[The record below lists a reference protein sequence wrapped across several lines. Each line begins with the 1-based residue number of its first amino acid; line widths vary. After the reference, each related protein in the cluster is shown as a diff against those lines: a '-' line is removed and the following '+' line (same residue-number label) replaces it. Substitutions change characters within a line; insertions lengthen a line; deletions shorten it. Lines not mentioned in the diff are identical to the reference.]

1 MPYGKNKFG
10 HSAAVDVWLF
20 GNLDF
25 EFVSTARCPV
35 ENFDIRISILAQLA

>member
-10 HSAAVDVWLF
+10 HSEAVDVWLF

-25 EFVSTARCPV
+25 EFVS
-35 ENFDIRISILAQLA
+35 NFDIRISILAQLAYVFI